1 MSIGQS
7 SFRRIL
13 LSRLLLISVPV
24 LLMGVYVTYRKAR
37 SAFLETARQNLTESA
52 IRKADNIEQSIQ
64 FLRANLITAGE
75 SLVLKQGTLTE
86 KEAFLQQFTAQL
98 PNQINC
104 VELIDMKTK
113 KSLLN
118 RACQSEIIKVLPP
131 ERWIKKRT
139 SFVGNMEN
147 ILVRSLPR
155 QLLAKSPNNNRQ
167 FRQLELV
174 FAVPI
179 YDNQGQLQS
188 SLILQ
193 TSLLY
198 REKILPGSL
207 SGYPVVIS
215 ENGIILAHPYFDR
228 IGSHISQEADAER
241 LNLIIDNAIRGQ
253 QRFIHLFSFEK
264 YGKELVAGYSSLPS
278 PVTGES
284 SQKWIVLA
292 ISPLSQALAPLQ
304 QIWEAI
310 FYLIS
315 GLLLAYLVAI
325 VLIARDL
332 AIPLEKL
339 RDYALNIQ
347 KIPSQNITPQNFNIR
362 EINQLASA
370 LEEMLE
376 RLRLWGEEIVNSWQ
390 EAENANQFKN
400 QFLANTSHE
409 LRTPLN
415 GIIGSIRCVMDGF
428 CNSEQ
433 EGKEYLQQ
441 ADNAAVHLL
450 GIIDDILSIAKIE
463 AGKLSVSPEPVY
475 LHKIINEVVSLQT
488 ASLQLKHLKLNL
500 LFCPEIP
507 IVYADI
513 FKLKQVILN
522 VISNSIKFTET
533 GTISLITHLEHS
545 QAIITI
551 IDTGIGI
558 DPQQQSKLFRPF
570 VMIDGSTTRRFSG
583 TGLGLAISKNLMKM
597 MGGDIT
603 ISSQGQ
609 GLGTTVEIILPLVRE
624 EKLDFN
630 PEENSSLS
638 ILSSP
643 SLKN

>member
-1 MSIGQS
+1 MPIGQS

-13 LSRLLLISVPV
+13 LSRLLLVSVPV
-24 LLMGVYVTYRKAR
+24 LLIGVYITYRKAR

-52 IRKADNIEQSIQ
+52 IRKADNIDQSIQ
-64 FLRANLITAGE
+64 FLLANLITAGE
-75 SLVLKQGTLTE
+75 SLVLKQGNLAE
-86 KEAFLQQFTAQL
+86 KKAFLQQFTAPL
-98 PNQINC
+98 PYEINC
-104 VELIDMKTK
+104 VELIDIKTK

-118 RACQSEIIKVLPP
+118 QACEPEIIKALPL
-131 ERWIKKRT
+131 ERWTEKRT
-139 SFVGNMEN
+139 SFAGNIEN

-155 QLLAKSPNNNRQ
+155 QFLTKSPNNN
-167 FRQLELV
+167 RQLELV

-198 REKILPGSL
+198 REKVLPGSL

-241 LNLIIDNAIRGQ
+241 LNLIIINAVRGQ
-253 QRFIHLFSFEK
+253 QRFLHLFSFEK

-332 AIPLEKL
+332 ARPLEKL
-339 RDYALNIQ
+339 RDYALNVQ
-347 KIPSQNITPQNFNIR
+347 KIPSQNITAQNFNIR

-376 RLRLWGEEIVNSWQ
+376 RLRLWGEEIVKSWQ
-390 EAENANQFKN
+390 EAENANQLKN

-433 EGKEYLQQ
+433 EEKEYLQQ

-450 GIIDDILSIAKIE
+450 EIIDDILSIAKIE
-463 AGKLSVSPEPVY
+463 AGKLSVNPEPVD
-475 LHKIINEVVSLQT
+475 LHQIINEVINLQT
-488 ASLQLKHLKLNL
+488 ASLQRKCLKLNL

-507 IVYADI
+507 IVYADTT
-513 FKLKQVILN
+513 KLKQVILN
-522 VISNSIKFTET
+522 VISNSIKFTDT
-533 GTISLITHLEHS
+533 GTISLITHLEHP

-570 VMIDGSTTRRFSG
+570 VMIDGSTTRKFSG

-597 MGGDIT
+597 MEGDIT

-609 GLGTTVEIILPLVRE
+609 GLGTTVEIILPLVGER
-624 EKLDFN
+624 KLDST
-630 PEENSSLS
+630 PEENSSLP
-638 ILSSP
+638 IIP
-643 SLKN
+643 SLKS

>member
-13 LSRLLLISVPV
+13 LSRLLLVSVPV
-24 LLMGVYVTYRKAR
+24 LLMGVYITYRKAR

-64 FLRANLITAGE
+64 FLQANLITAGE
-75 SLVLKQGTLTE
+75 SLVLKQGTLAE
-86 KEAFLQQFTAQL
+86 KEAFLQQFTARL

-104 VELIDMKTK
+104 VELIDIKTK
-113 KSLLN
+113 KPLLN
-118 RACQSEIIKVLPP
+118 RACEPEIIKVLPL
-131 ERWIKKRT
+131 ERWTEKRT
-139 SFVGNMEN
+139 SSAGNIEN
-147 ILVRSLPR
+147 VLVRSFPR
-155 QLLAKSPNNNRQ
+155 QLLTKSPNNN
-167 FRQLELV
+167 RQLELV

-198 REKILPGSL
+198 REKVLPGSL

-241 LNLIIDNAIRGQ
+241 LNLIIINAVRGQ
-253 QRFIHLFSFEK
+253 QRFLHLFSFEK

-292 ISPLSQALAPLQ
+292 ISTLSQALAPLQ

-332 AIPLEKL
+332 ARPLEKL
-339 RDYALNIQ
+339 RDYALNVQ
-347 KIPSQNITPQNFNIR
+347 KIPSQNITAQNFNIR

-376 RLRLWGEEIVNSWQ
+376 RLRLWGEEIVKSWQ
-390 EAENANQFKN
+390 EAENANQLKN

-433 EGKEYLQQ
+433 EEKEYLQQ

-450 GIIDDILSIAKIE
+450 EIIDDILSIAKIE
-463 AGKLSVSPEPVY
+463 AGKLSVNPEPVD
-475 LHKIINEVVSLQT
+475 LHQIINEVINLQT
-488 ASLQLKHLKLNL
+488 ASLQRKCLKLNL

-507 IVYADI
+507 IVYADTT
-513 FKLKQVILN
+513 KLKQVILN
-522 VISNSIKFTET
+522 VISNSIKFTDT
-533 GTISLITHLEHS
+533 GTISLITHLEHP

-570 VMIDGSTTRRFSG
+570 VMIDGSTTRKFSG

-597 MGGDIT
+597 MEGDIT

-609 GLGTTVEIILPLVRE
+609 GLGTTVEIILPLVGER
-624 EKLDFN
+624 KLDST
-630 PEENSSLS
+630 PEENSSLP
-638 ILSSP
+638 IIP
-643 SLKN
+643 SLKS

>member
-13 LSRLLLISVPV
+13 LSRLLLVSVPV
-24 LLMGVYVTYRKAR
+24 LLMGVYITYRKAR

-64 FLRANLITAGE
+64 FLQANLITAGE
-75 SLVLKQGTLTE
+75 SLVLKQGTLAE
-86 KEAFLQQFTAQL
+86 KEAFLQQFTARL

-104 VELIDMKTK
+104 VELIDIKTK
-113 KSLLN
+113 KPLLN
-118 RACQSEIIKVLPP
+118 RACEPEIIKVLPL
-131 ERWIKKRT
+131 ERWTEKRT
-139 SFVGNMEN
+139 SSAGNIEN
-147 ILVRSLPR
+147 VLVRSFPR
-155 QLLAKSPNNNRQ
+155 QLLTKSPNNN
-167 FRQLELV
+167 RQLELV

-198 REKILPGSL
+198 REKVLPGSL

-241 LNLIIDNAIRGQ
+241 LNLIIINAVRGQ
-253 QRFIHLFSFEK
+253 QRFLHLFSFEK

-284 SQKWIVLA
+284 SPKWIVLA

-332 AIPLEKL
+332 ARPLEKL
-339 RDYALNIQ
+339 RDYALNVQ
-347 KIPSQNITPQNFNIR
+347 KIPSQNITAQNFNIR

-376 RLRLWGEEIVNSWQ
+376 RLRLWGEEIVKSWQ
-390 EAENANQFKN
+390 EAENANQLKN

-433 EGKEYLQQ
+433 EEKEYLQQ

-450 GIIDDILSIAKIE
+450 EIIDDILSIAKIE
-463 AGKLSVSPEPVY
+463 AGKLSVNPEPVD
-475 LHKIINEVVSLQT
+475 LHQIINEVINLQT
-488 ASLQLKHLKLNL
+488 ASLQRKCLKLNL

-507 IVYADI
+507 IVYADTT
-513 FKLKQVILN
+513 KLKQVILN
-522 VISNSIKFTET
+522 VISNSIKFTDT
-533 GTISLITHLEHS
+533 GTISLITHLEHP

-570 VMIDGSTTRRFSG
+570 VMIDGSTTRKFSG
-583 TGLGLAISKNLMKM
+583 TGLGLAISKNFMKM
-597 MGGDIT
+597 MEGDIT

-624 EKLDFN
+624 RKLDST
-630 PEENSSLS
+630 PEENSSLP
-638 ILSSP
+638 IIP
-643 SLKN
+643 SLKS

>member
-13 LSRLLLISVPV
+13 LSRLLLVSVPV

-52 IRKADNIEQSIQ
+52 IRKADNIDQSIQ
-64 FLRANLITAGE
+64 FLQANLITAGE
-75 SLVLKQGTLTE
+75 SLVLKQGTLAE
-86 KEAFLQQFTAQL
+86 KETFLQQFTAQL

-104 VELIDMKTK
+104 VELIDIKTK
-113 KSLLN
+113 KPLLN
-118 RACQSEIIKVLPP
+118 RACEPEIIKVLPL
-131 ERWIKKRT
+131 ERWTEKRT
-139 SFVGNMEN
+139 SSAGNIEN
-147 ILVRSLPR
+147 VLVRSLPR
-155 QLLAKSPNNNRQ
+155 QLLTKSPNNN
-167 FRQLELV
+167 RQLELV

-198 REKILPGSL
+198 REKVLPGSL

-215 ENGIILAHPYFDR
+215 ENGIILAHPYFHR

-241 LNLIIDNAIRGQ
+241 LNIIISNAIRGKQ
-253 QRFIHLFSFEK
+253 NFLHLFSFEK
-264 YGKELVAGYSSLPS
+264 DGKELVAGYSSLPS

-325 VLIARDL
+325 ILITRDL
-332 AIPLEKL
+332 ARPLEKL

-376 RLRLWGEEIVNSWQ
+376 RLRLWGEEIVKSWQ
-390 EAENANQFKN
+390 EAENANQLKN

-433 EGKEYLQQ
+433 EEKEYLQQ
-441 ADNAAVHLL
+441 ADKASVHLL
-450 GIIDDILSIAKIE
+450 EIIDDILSIAKIE
-463 AGKLSVSPEPVY
+463 AGKLSVNPEPVD
-475 LHKIINEVVSLQT
+475 LHQIINEVINLQT
-488 ASLQLKHLKLNL
+488 ASLQLKCLKLNL

-507 IVYADI
+507 IVYADTT
-513 FKLKQVILN
+513 KLKQVILN
-522 VISNSIKFTET
+522 VISNSIKFTDI
-533 GTISLITHLEHS
+533 GTISLITRLENT

-570 VMIDGSTTRRFSG
+570 VMIDGSTTRKFSG
-583 TGLGLAISKNLMKM
+583 TGLGLAISKNFMKM

-609 GLGTTVEIILPLVRE
+609 GLGTTVEIILPLVGER
-624 EKLDFN
+624 KLDST
-630 PEENSSLS
+630 PEENSSLP
-638 ILSSP
+638 ILP
-643 SLKN
+643 SLKS

>member
-1 MSIGQS
+1 MPIGQS

-13 LSRLLLISVPV
+13 LSRLLLVSVPV

-52 IRKADNIEQSIQ
+52 IRKADNIDQSIQ
-64 FLRANLITAGE
+64 FLQANLITAGE
-75 SLVLKQGTLTE
+75 SLVLKQGTLAE
-86 KEAFLQQFTAQL
+86 KETFLQQFTAQL

-104 VELIDMKTK
+104 LELIDIKTK
-113 KSLLN
+113 KPLLN
-118 RACQSEIIKVLPP
+118 RACEPEIIKVLPL
-131 ERWIKKRT
+131 ERWTKKQT
-139 SFVGNMEN
+139 SFAGNIEN
-147 ILVRSLPR
+147 ILVRGLPR
-155 QLLAKSPNNNRQ
+155 QLLTKSPNNN
-167 FRQLELV
+167 RQLELV

-198 REKILPGSL
+198 GDKVLPGSL

-241 LNLIIDNAIRGQ
+241 LNSIINNAIRGKQ
-253 QRFIHLFSFEK
+253 NFLHLFSFEK
-264 YGKELVAGYSSLPS
+264 DGKELVAGYSSLPS

-325 VLIARDL
+325 VLITSDL
-332 AIPLEKL
+332 ARPLEKL

-347 KIPSQNITPQNFNIR
+347 KIPSQKIIPQNFDIR

-376 RLRLWGEEIVNSWQ
+376 RLRLWGEEIVKSWQ
-390 EAENANQFKN
+390 EAENANQLKN

-428 CNSEQ
+428 CNSE
-433 EGKEYLQQ
+433 EEEKEYLQQ

-463 AGKLSVSPEPVY
+463 AGKLSVNPEPVD
-475 LHKIINEVVSLQT
+475 LHQIINEVINLQT
-488 ASLQLKHLKLNL
+488 ASLQLKCLKLNL
-500 LFCPEIP
+500 LFCPENP
-507 IVYADI
+507 IVYADPT
-513 FKLKQVILN
+513 KLKQVILN
-522 VISNSIKFTET
+522 VISNSIKFTDR
-533 GTISLITHLEHS
+533 GTISLITHLEHP
-545 QAIITI
+545 QAIMTI

-558 DPQQQSKLFRPF
+558 DPRQQLKLFRPF
-570 VMIDGSTTRRFSG
+570 VMIDGSTTRKFSG
-583 TGLGLAISKNLMKM
+583 TGLGLAISKNFMKM
-597 MGGDIT
+597 MEGDIT
-603 ISSQGQ
+603 ISSQGK
-609 GLGTTVEIILPLVRE
+609 GLGTTVEIILPLVGER
-624 EKLDFN
+624 KLDST
-630 PEENSSLS
+630 PEENSSLP
-638 ILSSP
+638 ILP
-643 SLKN
+643 SLKI

>member
-13 LSRLLLISVPV
+13 LSRLLLVSVPV

-52 IRKADNIEQSIQ
+52 IRKADNIDQSIQ
-64 FLRANLITAGE
+64 FLQANLITAGE
-75 SLVLKQGTLTE
+75 SLVFKQGTLAE

-104 VELIDMKTK
+104 VELIDIKTK
-113 KSLLN
+113 KPLLN
-118 RACQSEIIKVLPP
+118 LACEPEIIKVLPL
-131 ERWIKKRT
+131 ERWTEKRT
-139 SFVGNMEN
+139 SSAGNIEN
-147 ILVRSLPR
+147 VLVRSLPR
-155 QLLAKSPNNNRQ
+155 QLLTKSPNNN
-167 FRQLELV
+167 RQLELV

-198 REKILPGSL
+198 REKVLPGSL

-228 IGSHISQEADAER
+228 IGSHISEEADAKR
-241 LNLIIDNAIRGQ
+241 LNLIIINAVRGQ
-253 QRFIHLFSFEK
+253 QRFLHLFSFEK

-284 SQKWIVLA
+284 SPKWIVLA

-332 AIPLEKL
+332 ARPLEKL
-339 RDYALNIQ
+339 RDYALNIH

-376 RLRLWGEEIVNSWQ
+376 RLRLWGEEIVKSWQ
-390 EAENANQFKN
+390 EAENANQLKN

-433 EGKEYLQQ
+433 EEKEYLQQ
-441 ADNAAVHLL
+441 ADNASVHLL
-450 GIIDDILSIAKIE
+450 EIIDDILSIAKIE
-463 AGKLSVSPEPVY
+463 AGKLSVNPEPVD
-475 LHKIINEVVSLQT
+475 LHQIINEVINLQT
-488 ASLQLKHLKLNL
+488 ASLQRKCLKLNL

-507 IVYADI
+507 IVYADTT
-513 FKLKQVILN
+513 KLKQVILN
-522 VISNSIKFTET
+522 VISNSIKFTDT
-533 GTISLITHLEHS
+533 GTISLIT
-545 QAIITI
+545 
-551 IDTGIGI
+551 
-558 DPQQQSKLFRPF
+558 
-570 VMIDGSTTRRFSG
+570 GS
-583 TGLGLAISKNLMKM
+583 IS
-597 MGGDIT
+597 
-603 ISSQGQ
+603 
-609 GLGTTVEIILPLVRE
+609 PLQ
-624 EKLDFN
+624 
-630 PEENSSLS
+630 
-638 ILSSP
+638 
-643 SLKN
+643 

>member
-13 LSRLLLISVPV
+13 LSRLLLVSVPV

-64 FLRANLITAGE
+64 LLRANLITAGE
-75 SLVLKQGTLTE
+75 SLVLKQGTLAE
-86 KEAFLQQFTAQL
+86 KQAFLQQFTAQL

-104 VELIDMKTK
+104 LELIDIKTK
-113 KSLLN
+113 KPLLN
-118 RACQSEIIKVLPP
+118 RACEPEILKILPL
-131 ERWIKKRT
+131 ERWAEKRN
-139 SFVGNMEN
+139 SFARNIEN
-147 ILVRSLPR
+147 ILVKSLPR
-155 QLLAKSPNNNRQ
+155 KFLIKSPDNN
-167 FRQLELV
+167 RQLELV

-188 SLILQ
+188 GLILQ

-198 REKILPGSL
+198 GEKVLRGSL

-215 ENGIILAHPYFDR
+215 ENGIILAHPYFHR

-241 LNLIIDNAIRGQ
+241 LNLIIDNAVRGRR
-253 QRFIHLFSFEK
+253 RFLHLFSFEK

-284 SQKWIVLA
+284 SQKWVVLA
-292 ISPLSQALAPLQ
+292 ISSLSQALAPLQ

-332 AIPLEKL
+332 ARPLEKL

-347 KIPSQNITPQNFNIR
+347 KIPSQKIRPQNFNIR
-362 EINQLASA
+362 EINQLASS

-376 RLRLWGEEIVNSWQ
+376 RLRLWGEEIVKSWQ
-390 EAENANQFKN
+390 EAENANQLKN

-428 CNSEQ
+428 CNSE
-433 EGKEYLQQ
+433 EEEKEYLQQ
-441 ADNAAVHLL
+441 ADKAAVHLL
-450 GIIDDILSIAKIE
+450 EIIDDILSIAKIE
-463 AGKLSVSPEPVY
+463 AGKLSVNPEPVD
-475 LHKIINEVVSLQT
+475 LHQIINEVINLQT
-488 ASLQLKHLKLNL
+488 ASLQGKHLKLNL
-500 LFCPEIP
+500 LFCPENP
-507 IVYADI
+507 IVYADPT
-513 FKLKQVILN
+513 KLKQVILN

-533 GTISLITHLEHS
+533 GTISLITHLEYP

-558 DPQQQSKLFRPF
+558 DPQQQLKLFRPF
-570 VMIDGSTTRRFSG
+570 VMIDGSTTRKFSG
-583 TGLGLAISKNLMKM
+583 TGLGLAISKNFMKI

-609 GLGTTVEIILPLVRE
+609 GLGTTVEIILPLVGER
-624 EKLDFN
+624 KLDFTP
-630 PEENSSLS
+630 PEKNSSLP
-638 ILSSP
+638 ILP
-643 SLKN
+643 SLKS